1 MTVAIDIVLT
11 IAVAAAWLATL
22 AFFRLA
28 TPFERLHA
36 VSLINVTSGLIV
48 LAAFLADG
56 LSSRSLKCALIWMAT
71 LSIGAITSHVTGRAL
86 FFREGE
92 RR

>member
-1 MTVAIDIVLT
+1 MTVAIDIALA
-11 IAVAAAWLATL
+11 IAVLAAWLATL

-36 VSLINVTSGLIV
+36 VTLINVTSGLIV

-71 LSIGAITSHVTGRAL
+71 LPVGAITSHVTGRAL
-86 FFREGE
+86 HFREGE